1 MFCGGFE
8 AIKAETDE
16 NGCEV
21 ITYYSRKEWVKYYD
35 FFDSDFENATEF
47 TNSRMIS
54 ANLNGFGPYS
64 FERPGAGIYSVSYD
78 NFTGKSPLQVY
89 GTGEHE
95 EFYSTFMVTFGS
107 KIRILD
113 MDIGVSIKDA
123 KGNEIPYKV
132 YVKTDKGLMVVY
144 EGIKTGIN
152 NLQLSDM
159 EIDEILIR
167 ASNPSNDNLYELKYF
182 KINS

>member
-8 AIKAETDE
+8 AIKAETNE
-16 NGCEV
+16 NVCEV

-113 MDIGVSIKDA
+113 MDIGALAAAGGADDA
-123 KGNEIPYKV
+123 DDFV
-132 YVKTDKGLMVVY
+132 LVDGLRDAAQHVHVA
-144 EGIKTGIN
+144 KAL
-152 NLQLSDM
+152 LQ
-159 EIDEILIR
+159 IDR
-167 ASNPSNDNLYELKYF
+167 FNHWPSASFQTRPPPCSARR
-182 KINS
+182 